1 MLTSACRYGVLAM
14 IHLARNVDAGFIP
27 VRQIGNDLDVS
38 NPFLSKIMQQLVAHD
53 LVVSLRGP
61 TGGVKLSKS
70 ASSIVLNDIVEAI
83 DGRKMLESC
92 VLGLPGCGSNAPC
105 PLHETWKSVRTD
117 FCQMLENTTVAT
129 LAKNTDEQGLRLVPG

>member
-1 MLTSACRYGVLAM
+1 M

-105 PLHETWKSVRTD
+105 PLHETWTSVRTD

>member
-83 DGRKMLESC
+83 DGRKNARKLRTGPPRLWQQCAVSASRNLD
-92 VLGLPGCGSNAPC
+92 VRAHGLLSNA
-105 PLHETWKSVRTD
+105 
-117 FCQMLENTTVAT
+117 
-129 LAKNTDEQGLRLVPG
+129 